1 MAGGICGIHGYGLI
15 QNCYNVA
22 TINGGSSENGGI
34 VGLNYNYNTN
44 IAEVN
49 SCYNMGYISNGSAIA
64 GVNGT
69 SNFNGWK
76 GNGKITDCYYL
87 SNGLN
92 GVGKTISGATSTT
105 YARTQDQMPTV
116 LSVIN
121 SDNAFVE
128 DTEGINGGYPL
139 LAWQVK
145 TTE

>member
-1 MAGGICGIHGYGLI
+1 M
-15 QNCYNVA
+15 
-22 TINGGSSENGGI
+22 
-34 VGLNYNYNTN
+34 
-44 IAEVN
+44 
-49 SCYNMGYISNGSAIA
+49 
-64 GVNGT
+64 
-69 SNFNGWK
+69 
-76 GNGKITDCYYL
+76 GKITDCYYL

-92 GVGKTISGATSTT
+92 GVGSGSASTT

-128 DTEGINGGYPL
+128 DTNNINNGYPL